1 MDDATSEIYYAQL
14 VEEESTPTVLAALRE
29 VIEQKG
35 VFCALY
41 SDRASHFF
49 LTPKAGE
56 PVDHNRLTQVGRA
69 LRTLGIQMIP
79 AYSPQARG
87 RSERGFSTWQGRLPQ
102 ELRLRGLKV
111 RQPKPEWLR
120 IRLGDPTNQNQVL
133 QLIEGLNLHTVCQEA
148 RCPNIFE
155 CWNDRTATFM
165 LGGDI
170 CTRHCGFCAVGKGQ
184 PGLLD
189 PEEPRHVAEAV
200 NHLNLAHAVITS
212 VNRDDLPDG
221 GAAHW
226 AETIR
231 LVRASNPEC
240 KIEVLIPDFNG
251 DEAALNTVLD
261 AEPDVLNHNTE
272 TIARLYR
279 RVRPDA
285 VYTQSLTLLQR
296 AAARRD
302 REGRG
307 MLTKSGIMVGLGETF
322 EEVVDL
328 MNDLRAVSC
337 DIMTIGQYLQPHARR
352 LPVER
357 YVTPDEFAKWR
368 EVGMSLG
375 FHHVESSPLT
385 RSSYHAREQA
395 AK

>member
-1 MDDATSEIYYAQL
+1 LS
-14 VEEESTPTVLAALRE
+14 R
-29 VIEQKG
+29 
-35 VFCALY
+35 
-41 SDRASHFF
+41 
-49 LTPKAGE
+49 
-56 PVDHNRLTQVGRA
+56 
-69 LRTLGIQMIP
+69 
-79 AYSPQARG
+79 
-87 RSERGFSTWQGRLPQ
+87 
-102 ELRLRGLKV
+102 ELRVISNNQRA
-111 RQPKPEWLR
+111 RQPKPDWLR
-120 IRLGDPTNQNQVL
+120 IRLGDPTNQNNVL
-133 QLIEGLNLHTVCQEA
+133 KLIEGLGLHTVCQEA

-155 CWNDRTATFM
+155 CWSDRTATFM

-170 CTRHCGFCAVGKGQ
+170 CTRHCGFCAVGKGEPVQ
-184 PGLLD
+184 LD
-189 PEEPRHVAEAV
+189 PQEPRHVAEAV
-200 NHLNLAHAVITS
+200 EHLNLAHTVITS

-231 LVRASNPEC
+231 QVRTLNPEC

-251 DEAALNTVLD
+251 DEAALNIVLD
-261 AEPDVLNHNTE
+261 AQPDVLNHNIE

-285 VYTQSLTLLQR
+285 VYRQSLTLLQR

-302 REGRG
+302 REARG

-322 EEVVDL
+322 DEVVEL
-328 MNDLRAVSC
+328 MKDLRTVSC

-357 YVTPDEFAKWR
+357 YVTPAEFARWR
-368 EVGMSLG
+368 DIGMNMG

-385 RSSYHAREQA
+385 RSSYHARQQTHRA
-395 AK
+395 TTS

>member
-1 MDDATSEIYYAQL
+1 MA
-14 VEEESTPTVLAALRE
+14 RE
-29 VIEQKG
+29 LNVISNNQ
-35 VFCALY
+35 
-41 SDRASHFF
+41 
-49 LTPKAGE
+49 
-56 PVDHNRLTQVGRA
+56 
-69 LRTLGIQMIP
+69 
-79 AYSPQARG
+79 
-87 RSERGFSTWQGRLPQ
+87 
-102 ELRLRGLKV
+102 KV
-111 RQPKPEWLR
+111 RQPKPDWLR

-155 CWNDRTATFM
+155 CWSDRTATFM

-184 PGLLD
+184 PGSLD
-189 PEEPRHVAEAV
+189 PEEPLHVAEATR
-200 NHLNLAHAVITS
+200 HLNLAHVVITS

-221 GAAHW
+221 GASHW
-226 AETIR
+226 ADTIR
-231 LVRASNPEC
+231 QVRAMNPDC
-240 KIEVLIPDFNG
+240 KVEVLIPDFNG

-261 AEPDVLNHNTE
+261 ARPDVLNHNTE

-285 VYTQSLTLLQR
+285 VYQQSLTLLER
-296 AAARRD
+296 SAKRRD
-302 REGRG
+302 LEDRG

-322 EEVVDL
+322 DEVVEL
-328 MNDLRAVSC
+328 MKDLRAVSC

-357 YVTPDEFAKWR
+357 YVTPTEFAKWR
-368 EVGMSLG
+368 EIGMDMG

-395 AK
+395 S

>member
-1 MDDATSEIYYAQL
+1 MS
-14 VEEESTPTVLAALRE
+14 RE
-29 VIEQKG
+29 LHVI
-35 VFCALY
+35 
-41 SDRASHFF
+41 S
-49 LTPKAGE
+49 
-56 PVDHNRLTQVGRA
+56 NTQ
-69 LRTLGIQMIP
+69 
-79 AYSPQARG
+79 
-87 RSERGFSTWQGRLPQ
+87 
-102 ELRLRGLKV
+102 V
-111 RQPKPEWLR
+111 RQPKPDWLR
-120 IRLGDPTNQNQVL
+120 IRLGDPTNQNNVL
-133 QLIEGLNLHTVCQEA
+133 KLIEGLNLHTVCQEA

-155 CWNDRTATFM
+155 CWSDRTATFM

-170 CTRHCGFCAVGKGQ
+170 CTRHCGFCAVGKGA
-184 PGLLD
+184 PVPLD

-200 NHLNLAHAVITS
+200 GHLNLAHTVITS

-231 LVRASNPEC
+231 QVRALNSEC
-240 KIEVLIPDFNG
+240 RIEVLIPDFNG

-261 AEPDVLNHNTE
+261 AQPDVLNHNTE

-285 VYTQSLTLLQR
+285 VYQQSLTLLQR

-307 MLTKSGIMVGLGETF
+307 MLTKSGIMVGLGEVY
-322 EEVVDL
+322 EEVVQL
-328 MNDLRAVSC
+328 MKDLRAVSC

-357 YVTPDEFAKWR
+357 YVTPEEFNQWR
-368 EVGMSLG
+368 EIGMDMG

-385 RSSYHAREQA
+385 RSSYHARQQTQGAVSEA
-395 AK
+395 AS

>member
-1 MDDATSEIYYAQL
+1 M
-14 VEEESTPTVLAALRE
+14 
-29 VIEQKG
+29 
-35 VFCALY
+35 
-41 SDRASHFF
+41 
-49 LTPKAGE
+49 
-56 PVDHNRLTQVGRA
+56 
-69 LRTLGIQMIP
+69 
-79 AYSPQARG
+79 AR
-87 RSERGFSTWQGRLPQ
+87 
-102 ELRLRGLKV
+102 ELRVISNNQKI

-120 IRLGDPTNQNQVL
+120 IRLGDPANQNKVL
-133 QLIEGLNLHTVCQEA
+133 ELIEGLNLHTVCQEA

-155 CWNDRTATFM
+155 CWSDRTATFM

-170 CTRHCGFCAVGKGQ
+170 CTRHCGFCAVGKGK
-184 PGLLD
+184 PGDLD
-189 PEEPRHVAEAV
+189 PQEPRHVAEAV
-200 NHLNLAHAVITS
+200 GHLNLAHAVITS

-226 AETIR
+226 AETVR
-231 LVRASNPEC
+231 QVRALNPEC

-251 DEAALNTVLD
+251 DEAALNAVLD
-261 AEPDVLNHNTE
+261 AQPDVLNHNTE

-285 VYTQSLTLLQR
+285 VYQQSLTLLQR

-302 REGRG
+302 REDRG

-322 EEVVDL
+322 DEVVEL
-328 MNDLRAVSC
+328 MKDLRSVSC

-357 YVTPDEFAKWR
+357 YVTPAEFAQWR
-368 EVGMSLG
+368 DIGMDLG

-395 AK
+395 ESKPESVGAN